1 MRLSIRYGWP
11 WDYRGLSWFLWW
23 WDFSQ
28 SHENGTTRYTGV
40 RLFGWSFELRR
51 GPLSDFDKS
60 FIDWK
65 DCNGPKDGA

>member
-1 MRLSIRYGWP
+1 MKLSIWYGWP
-11 WDYRGLSWFLWW
+11 ADYRGLTWFFWR

-28 SHENGTTRYTGV
+28 SHENGATRYTGV
-40 RLFGWSFELRR
+40 RLFGWSFELRH

-60 FIDWK
+60 FIDRK